1 LKIKNNKILFME
13 HFENISQEELQVLE
27 NAVSQ
32 IALLIAG
39 ADGTIDQE
47 EMDWAAKLTH
57 IRAYS
62 GEKSMQRFYTEVEA
76 NFNIKLRDLM
86 KLGAQNLTERQAALT
101 ASIAQVN
108 PILAKLDADTAYNV
122 YHSYVTLAKSV
133 AKSAGGILG
142 FGSISGAEEKLIGL
156 SMITPIAKP
165 VVEEQEEKEEE

>member
-1 LKIKNNKILFME
+1 ME
-13 HFENISQEELQVLE
+13 HFENISQAELHILE

-39 ADGTIDQE
+39 ADGAIDKE
-47 EMDWAAKLTH
+47 EMDWAAKLMH
-57 IRAYS
+57 IRTYS
-62 GEKSMQRFYTEVEA
+62 GEKSIQRFYAEVEA

-86 KLGAQNLTERQAALT
+86 KLGSQNLTERQAALS

-108 PILAKLDADTAYNV
+108 PILAKLDAETAYHV
-122 YHSYVTLAKSV
+122 YHSYITLAKSV

-142 FGSISGAEEKLIGL
+142 FGAISGAEEKLIGL

-165 VVEEQEEKEEE
+165 VDEKEEGAEDEA